1 MAYVRRSCST
11 AFLFAHVVAGTT
23 YRYTEDGVALFAQWA
38 SAKIM
43 VGSLIFLD

>member
-11 AFLFAHVVAGTT
+11 AFLFAYVVPGTT
-23 YRYTEDGVALFAQWA
+23 YRYTEDGVAFFALWA

-43 VGSLIFLD
+43 VGSLSVRD